1 MPTYDIVICEN
12 DTLSPDNNDDEMIIT
27 MTMIVSHISLAASG
41 ADNVNDSNDDK
52 MIIMM
57 TI

>member
-41 ADNVNDSNDDK
+41 ADNVNDSNDGNI
-52 MIIMM
+52 MIMI

>member
-12 DTLSPDNNDDEMIIT
+12 DTLSPDNNDDEMITT
-27 MTMIVSHISLAASG
+27 MTMILSDISLATSG
-41 ADNVNDSNDDK
+41 ADNVNSSNDGK
-52 MIIMM
+52 IMIIM